1 MTVGEMN
8 TGDHIDVVVI
18 DNHMLFRQGIV
29 QILVKEN
36 DVQVVGECEFGDVA
50 ITLVETTK
58 PDVVLLDSDRGGST
72 AVGTVRKMLAVSPLS
87 KVIVVTVH
95 DDPRLVGNLVAA
107 GAHAYLLKSA
117 TSQELLTVLRK
128 VARDAQH
135 VVLSVSRETLEG
147 LKGLDRPLLSKR
159 EREVLGLVAAGMR
172 NSEIASE
179 LYISEGTVK
188 RHLTN
193 AYAKLGT
200 KSRISAIKRAISLGL
215 VSFNALFDN
224 EDGVED

>member
-1 MTVGEMN
+1 MITEEE
-8 TGDHIDVVVI
+8 IRVVVV
-18 DNHMLFRQGIV
+18 DNHMLFRQGLV
-29 QILVKEN
+29 QILVAEN
-36 DVQVVGECEFGDVA
+36 DIHVVGECEFGDIA
-50 ITLVETTK
+50 IALAESAK
-58 PDVVLLDSDRGGST
+58 PDIVLLDSDRGGSI
-72 AVGTVRKMLAVSPLS
+72 AISTVREIRAVSPLS
-87 KVIVVTVH
+87 KVIVVTVY

-147 LKGLDRPLLSKR
+147 LNGLDRPLLSRR

-200 KSRISAIKRAISLGL
+200 ASRISAIKRAISLGL
-215 VSFNALFDN
+215 VSYSALFDN
-224 EDGVED
+224 EDGAQD